1 MLNIFYELVQWVIS
15 SPSGVSSEKLEVIA
29 LYVFLLTKSGK
40 KNSVCNPNWIPAM
53 SNADKI
59 NSPKV
64 VALFGCLQI
73 ILLRFNHKW
82 WLHCLAFYPTVFGM
96 NSNKDSPVSN
106 IQHNHN
112 SNGLNCINTNRE
124 REVPFHSYLGSCLV
138 PRPLKVM
145 SIKAT
150 VLHVNAQLEGHL
162 PHYGTT
168 SMDVHTHSVQ
178 AKLQETR
185 HSHSWFSENK

>member
-1 MLNIFYELVQWVIS
+1 MSNKFAFGSKFGKIGGYCFICVFANKKWK
-15 SPSGVSSEKLEVIA
+15 EKQRVH
-29 LYVFLLTKSGK
+29 
-40 KNSVCNPNWIPAM
+40 PNWIPAM

-168 SMDVHTHSVQ
+168 SMDVHTLCPGQS
-178 AKLQETR
+178 TGD
-185 HSHSWFSENK
+185 SSFS

>member
-29 LYVFLLTKSGK
+29 LYVFFLLTKSGK

-96 NSNKDSPVSN
+96 NSNKASPVSN
-106 IQHNHN
+106 KQHNHN
-112 SNGLNCINTNRE
+112 SNGLNCINTKERE
-124 REVPFHSYLGSCLV
+124 RGSFPLIPRIVPCDVYKSNSVACQCTAGRTF
-138 PRPLKVM
+138 
-145 SIKAT
+145 AT
-150 VLHVNAQLEGHL
+150 LWNYVNGR
-162 PHYGTT
+162 T
-168 SMDVHTHSVQ
+168 HTHSVQ
-178 AKLQETR
+178 AKVQETR